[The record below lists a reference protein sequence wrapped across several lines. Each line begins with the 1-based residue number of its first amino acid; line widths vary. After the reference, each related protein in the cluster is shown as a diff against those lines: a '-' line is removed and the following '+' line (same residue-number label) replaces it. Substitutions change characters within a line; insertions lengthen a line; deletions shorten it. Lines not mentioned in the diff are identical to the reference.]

1 MGVGR
6 TILDQAAWY
15 RDTREG
21 VAKRA
26 GFRCQKCNR
35 YVGMHGEAD
44 HIIPRA
50 KCEAHGLSEFD
61 QSNLQW
67 LCKSCHAS
75 KSANEKWDAV
85 GRRRGPKPIKRS
97 NVPGRKLFLVQAG
110 IPLDPDKPTKA
121 RGMPP

>member
-6 TILDQAAWY
+6 TILDHVAWY
-15 RDTREG
+15 RDTREA

-35 YVGMHGEAD
+35 FVGMHGQAD

-50 KCEAHGLSEFD
+50 KCEAHGLSEYD

-67 LCKSCHAS
+67 LCQPCHAS
-75 KSANEKWDAV
+75 KSAKEKWDAI
-85 GRRRGPKPIKRS
+85 GRRKGPKPIKRS
-97 NVPGRKLFLVQAG
+97 NVPGRKLFLAMAG
-110 IPLDPDKPTKA
+110 IPPDGK
-121 RGMPP
+121 GQPP